1 MKVEVDLNL
10 CEANAICVGLAPKV
24 FQLDDDDVLHIIV
37 DEVPEELEKRVRMA
51 IDRCPK
57 AALREV

>member
-1 MKVEVDLNL
+1 MKVQVDLNL

-24 FQLDDDDVLHIIV
+24 FDLDDDDVLHIVV
-37 DEVPEELEKRVRMA
+37 DEVPEELQKRVRMA

-57 AALREV
+57 AALSEG